1 MDFAAF
7 FMTFLSDDWV
17 FFQEGE
23 ITWDG
28 KRHAINGLQVNAAK
42 VDGFMPFTSENSDFD
57 NIKEA
62 LDYFVAFLTNIETDE
77 EFAIPRSSIA
87 PGVAKGLPEGD
98 LTPITFANLA
108 ACGSALIVR
117 EVGDDDYAVLFD
129 RRLAQGIPC
138 FFNLSA
144 RLIWDFRQLTRSGR
158 GAPFKVGFLPTRSI
172 DADACFDESV
182 DVVPGA
188 QDDILVMDVDC
199 APEISIVAM
208 QSGLRLDTLKACLN
222 TLDPERF
229 AEIEGSPSEITIG
242 NPAESMME
250 DSELFQAL
258 LLQEAR
264 AMPRCYAIEG
274 TGYKG
279 RAERVEAMKPGDPV
293 ILESDW
299 QCEYFDP
306 VGIEVFNA
314 ENQTLGYL
322 SLDLS
327 EGASV
332 VGGFR
337 QLACMLPYVVATV
350 DSVTPVSARG
360 RGAKYPL
367 MDIRVELIDEALDRS
382 AEPVQLTAEA
392 FDACKTMFS
401 LPPEASG
408 ACSILRSDGGE
419 LEGSADE
426 CKECKTAPT
435 MRSAVSLRNCDSD
448 AGLAELTDLY
458 ALAHAQ
464 DAKEACASLARGIS
478 EVPRSLI
485 RVLKAVI
492 EEKEKQE
499 YRTCLESRIA
509 EVRIALRE
517 MALEKIL
524 DSHQRDSL
532 RKWTS
537 GVERP
542 SEESFISTVEC
553 ISLAIISRRDTVLG
567 MEISKCRSIE
577 EEKSVARL
585 VGGHFN
591 EVRCDALAAYIS
603 ALEQWLTSDDM
614 ESDALPGWR
623 VFSAI
628 DDSATPGINCFLRYG
643 KHDFVNDVVVPF
655 DLEAMKRGI
664 GLLSDYASC
673 RSSLIHCEEILE
685 KAAADYEKTRTRRRE
700 AQDKL
705 EKRERDIKDIE
716 TRISNLG
723 LFDFQSKRELRC
735 ELNSAKCAVETLRE
749 TIDSLDASL
758 DEGDKSN
765 FDPCL
770 LEKRKSKFE
779 TRCLELEKAFHDL
792 QASECWKKRGMSCDG
807 NTSCR

>member
-42 VDGFMPFTSENSDFD
+42 VDGFMPFISENSDFD

-117 EVGDDDYAVLFD
+117 EVGDDDYSVLFD

-144 RLIWDFRQLTRSGR
+144 RLIWDYRQLTRSGR
-158 GAPFKVGFLPTRSI
+158 GVPFKVGFLPTRSI

-199 APEISIVAM
+199 APEISIVAK

-229 AEIEGSPSEITIG
+229 AEIEGSPSDIAIG
-242 NPAESMME
+242 TPTESMME

-258 LLQEAR
+258 MLQEVR

-327 EGASV
+327 EGASA

-382 AEPVQLTAEA
+382 VEPAQLTAEA
-392 FDACKTMFS
+392 LDACKTMFS

-408 ACSILRSDGGE
+408 ACSILLPDGGE
-419 LEGSADE
+419 SKEDTEQGDVRFVSLDTHSDFSDRKNAFKAEGSPDDSSARNLPEGRVENRIESMADAHKSVE
-426 CKECKTAPT
+426 QSNRTEKK
-435 MRSAVSLRNCDSD
+435 SAAIDIEVARER
-448 AGLAELTDLY
+448 GLAVVRELAPKL
-458 ALAHAQ
+458 
-464 DAKEACASLARGIS
+464 
-478 EVPRSLI
+478 
-485 RVLKAVI
+485 
-492 EEKEKQE
+492 EEHI
-499 YRTCLESRIA
+499 ESRLAEKRRLSSELSSLGLFKFAEKKAKKAEIA
-509 EVRIALRE
+509 EVGRSVHRWCMLRIAWGEVENWLRICDLAGNYKARKE
-517 MALEKIL
+517 RFREFTSEADVENKTKFILLSSSVLLYMADMK
-524 DSHQRDSL
+524 
-532 RKWTS
+532 
-537 GVERP
+537 RP
-542 SEESFISTVEC
+542 VASEEVGKFIV
-553 ISLAIISRRDTVLG
+553 
-567 MEISKCRSIE
+567 
-577 EEKSVARL
+577 
-585 VGGHFN
+585 N
-591 EVRCDALAAYIS
+591 
-603 ALEQWLTSDDM
+603 LTGN
-614 ESDALPGWR
+614 AG
-623 VFSAI
+623 
-628 DDSATPGINCFLRYG
+628 Y
-643 KHDFVNDVVVPF
+643 
-655 DLEAMKRGI
+655 
-664 GLLSDYASC
+664 
-673 RSSLIHCEEILE
+673 
-685 KAAADYEKTRTRRRE
+685 
-700 AQDKL
+700 
-705 EKRERDIKDIE
+705 KRERIMEWLVDEHYVRRIEVSKDCAYELI
-716 TRISNLG
+716 LG
-723 LFDFQSKRELRC
+723 G
-735 ELNSAKCAVETLRE
+735 
-749 TIDSLDASL
+749 LDAGSYFL
-758 DEGDKSN
+758 E
-765 FDPCL
+765 DPCHQINFMIQDVFS
-770 LEKRKSKFE
+770 EYDKFDWE
-779 TRCLELEKAFHDL
+779 NSVWRY
-792 QASECWKKRGMSCDG
+792 
-807 NTSCR
+807 